1 MTLESI
7 AEFLTTGTG
16 AAILRSL
23 VILLFGLL
31 LARGAGLLVSNTL
44 SRRMSAQGAFLL
56 RRAVTYT
63 ILILTFISILRELGF
78 KLHALL
84 GAAGVLTVAVGF
96 ASQTSASNLISGLFL
111 VAEQPFSI
119 GDMIRIG
126 ELTGEVLSIDLL
138 SVKLR
143 TPENLYVRV
152 PNESIIK
159 SNVTTIT
166 RFPIRRHDL
175 KLRVTFREDLER
187 VRDCLMQVARSQPGC
202 LAEPD
207 PLFIV
212 TGFADSGV
220 DIQFST
226 WARREG
232 FLNFRNEIAG
242 EVLRA
247 FRREGIAVA
256 LPQLR
261 LSDAA
266 DSTPDTSTAG

>member
-1 MTLESI
+1 MSLDLI
-7 AEFLTTGTG
+7 REFLTTGSG
-16 AAILRSL
+16 AVILRSL
-23 VILLFGLL
+23 VILLLGLI
-31 LARGAGLLVSNTL
+31 LARAGGALVGNVMA
-44 SRRMSAQGAFLL
+44 RRMSAQGLFLL
-56 RRAVTYT
+56 RRVVVYG
-63 ILILTFISILRELGF
+63 IWILTAISIMRELGF

-84 GAAGVLTVAVGF
+84 GAAGVLTVAIGF

-111 VAEQPFSI
+111 VAEQPFRI
-119 GDMIRIG
+119 GDTIRIG
-126 ELTGEVLSIDLL
+126 DLTGEVLTIDLL

-143 TPENLYVRV
+143 TPDNLFVRV

-175 KLRVTFREDLER
+175 KLRVSFQEDLPM
-187 VRDCLMQVARSQPGC
+187 VRDCLMRVAAENPGC
-202 LAEPD
+202 LAEPL

-212 TGFADSGV
+212 QGFGDSGV

-232 FLNFRNEIAG
+232 FFEFRNSIAG
-242 EVLRA
+242 DVLAA
-247 FRREGIAVA
+247 FRKDGIEVA

-261 LSDAA
+261 LSDDVAA
-266 DSTPDTSTAG
+266 DVDAIKA